1 MTKLET
7 ITAED
12 LQNRTYEPT
21 HFLVDELIP
30 EGLHILAG
38 APKIGKSWL
47 ALWLCLCVS
56 QGQPLWNFATT
67 QGEALY
73 LSLED
78 SFQRIQTRLFDLT
91 EDAPP
96 TLHFAIMADTLKHGL
111 EQQIEQF
118 LTEHPDTKLVVI
130 DTLQRVRGTG
140 SDSNLYA
147 NDYQAI
153 GLLKKLADKRHIAII
168 LIHHLRKLHD
178 DDPMNMISGSTGLSG
193 AADSTFV
200 LQKHSR
206 LANIASLHCTGR
218 DIPDRTLKLEFGEE
232 DHIWKLLEDS
242 KPCGGASKISTL
254 QIENLLSEL
263 LQKEPEISAPA
274 KALLEKIDPAGIE
287 SWTPNSFSHQIRKS
301 VDTLRKNGIFASFR
315 KSNGERLICLK
326 RVDGADLPTVE
337 KKSTLSTLRVCRAP
351 APRREARVAAVCGF
365 LPRQRVC
372 VRRGR
377 KAHVA
382 STCGQRGKTQVRN
395 PEKPRRGGKNPPVR
409 EEPASHLASRRRT
422 GSLPNASNRAEAHTH
437 FMRTEENMRKNKQF
451 SIRISAQDLETI
463 RQKAVQAHM
472 SQSDYVTACCLGKRI
487 VILDGLREV
496 LRQQKA
502 IGNNLNQL
510 TVLANMGKVQFANL
524 DSAAQEFSKIN
535 TALRELQEGGAGRS
549 QSSIS

>member
-7 ITAED
+7 INAED

-21 HFLVDELIP
+21 PFLVEELLP

-47 ALWLCLCVS
+47 ALWLCLCVA
-56 QGQPLWNFATT
+56 QGQALWNFATT

-111 EQQIEQF
+111 EQQQIEQF
-118 LTEHPDTKLVVI
+118 LAEHPTTKLVVI
-130 DTLQRVRGTG
+130 DTLQRVRSTG

-147 NDYQAI
+147 NDYQEI
-153 GLLKKLADKRHIAII
+153 GLLKKLADKRHIAIL

-200 LQKHSR
+200 LQKSSR

-218 DIPDRTLKLEFGEE
+218 DIPDRTLKLEFGED
-232 DHIWKLLEDS
+232 DHVWKLLEDS
-242 KPCGGASKISTL
+242 KTCSTTSKISML
-254 QIENLLSEL
+254 QIEILLSGL

-301 VDTLRKNGIFASFR
+301 VDALRKNGIFVSFR

-337 KKSTLSTLRVCRAP
+337 KIAPIDPAGVSSTRSAP
-351 APRREARVAAVCGF
+351 
-365 LPRQRVC
+365 
-372 VRRGR
+372 
-377 KAHVA
+377 
-382 STCGQRGKTQVRN
+382 
-395 PEKPRRGGKNPPVR
+395 
-409 EEPASHLASRRRT
+409 
-422 GSLPNASNRAEAHTH
+422 
-437 FMRTEENMRKNKQF
+437 
-451 SIRISAQDLETI
+451 
-463 RQKAVQAHM
+463 
-472 SQSDYVTACCLGKRI
+472 
-487 VILDGLREV
+487 
-496 LRQQKA
+496 
-502 IGNNLNQL
+502 
-510 TVLANMGKVQFANL
+510 
-524 DSAAQEFSKIN
+524 
-535 TALRELQEGGAGRS
+535 
-549 QSSIS
+549 

>member
-47 ALWLCLCVS
+47 ALWLCLCIS

-118 LTEHPDTKLVVI
+118 LMEHPTTKLVVI

-147 NDYQAI
+147 NDYHDI
-153 GLLKKLADKRHIAII
+153 GILKQLADRRQIAI
-168 LIHHLRKLHD
+168 LL
-178 DDPMNMISGSTGLSG
+178 M
-193 AADSTFV
+193 V
-200 LQKHSR
+200 QQK
-206 LANIASLHCTGR
+206 
-218 DIPDRTLKLEFGEE
+218 P
-232 DHIWKLLEDS
+232 
-242 KPCGGASKISTL
+242 
-254 QIENLLSEL
+254 
-263 LQKEPEISAPA
+263 
-274 KALLEKIDPAGIE
+274 
-287 SWTPNSFSHQIRKS
+287 
-301 VDTLRKNGIFASFR
+301 TLRRRAGNAKKR
-315 KSNGERLICLK
+315 RLKAQRSPAAAGKI
-326 RVDGADLPTVE
+326 LPFGRSQHRIWLVAG
-337 KKSTLSTLRVCRAP
+337 AP
-351 APRREARVAAVCGF
+351 APCQMLFA
-365 LPRQRVC
+365 
-372 VRRGR
+372 GR
-377 KAHVA
+377 SPHPLH
-382 STCGQRGKTQVRN
+382 TN
-395 PEKPRRGGKNPPVR
+395 GG
-409 EEPASHLASRRRT
+409 
-422 GSLPNASNRAEAHTH
+422 
-437 FMRTEENMRKNKQF
+437 NMRKNKQF
-451 SIRISAQDLETI
+451 SIRIAAQDLETI
-463 RQKAVQAHM
+463 RRKAAQAHM

-487 VILDGLREV
+487 VILDGLKEV

-510 TVLANMGKVQFANL
+510 AVLANMGKVQFANL
-524 DSAAQEFSKIN
+524 DTAVQEFAKIN
-535 TALRELQEGGAGRS
+535 TVLREIQEGGAGKS

>member
-21 HFLVDELIP
+21 PFLVDELIP

-96 TLHFAIMADTLKHGL
+96 TLHFAIMADTLKHRL

-118 LTEHPDTKLVVI
+118 LTEHSDTKLVVI
-130 DTLQRVRGTG
+130 DTLQRVRNSGN
-140 SDSNLYA
+140 DSNLYA
-147 NDYQAI
+147 NDYQDI
-153 GLLKKLADKRHIAII
+153 GLLKKLADKRHIAIL

-200 LQKHSR
+200 LQKNSR
-206 LANIASLHCTGR
+206 LANVASLHYTGR
-218 DIPDRTLKLEFGEE
+218 DISDRTLKLEFGEE

-301 VDTLRKNGIFASFR
+301 VDTLRKNGIFVSFR

-326 RVDGADLPTVE
+326 RVDGAVLPTAE
-337 KKSTLSTLRVCRAP
+337 KIVPIDP
-351 APRREARVAAVCGF
+351 AG
-365 LPRQRVC
+365 
-372 VRRGR
+372 
-377 KAHVA
+377 VA
-382 STCGQRGKTQVRN
+382 SPC
-395 PEKPRRGGKNPPVR
+395 
-409 EEPASHLASRRRT
+409 
-422 GSLPNASNRAEAHTH
+422 
-437 FMRTEENMRKNKQF
+437 
-451 SIRISAQDLETI
+451 
-463 RQKAVQAHM
+463 
-472 SQSDYVTACCLGKRI
+472 TAP
-487 VILDGLREV
+487 
-496 LRQQKA
+496 
-502 IGNNLNQL
+502 
-510 TVLANMGKVQFANL
+510 
-524 DSAAQEFSKIN
+524 
-535 TALRELQEGGAGRS
+535 
-549 QSSIS
+549 